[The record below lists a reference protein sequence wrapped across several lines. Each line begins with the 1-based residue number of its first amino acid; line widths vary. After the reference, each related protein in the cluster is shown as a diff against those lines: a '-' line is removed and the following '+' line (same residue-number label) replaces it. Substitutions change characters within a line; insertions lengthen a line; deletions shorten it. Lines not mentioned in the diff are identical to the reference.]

1 MQSERFDLNDI
12 QHEPTDAQLEILMN
26 SVAAEASRR
35 AELARQQ
42 LLQRLRDDI
51 TAANKRPQVIAS
63 A

>member
-1 MQSERFDLNDI
+1 MLSESFDLNDI

-26 SVAAEASRR
+26 SVATEAIRR
-35 AELARQQ
+35 AEIARQQ
-42 LLQRLRDDI
+42 LMQRLRDDI